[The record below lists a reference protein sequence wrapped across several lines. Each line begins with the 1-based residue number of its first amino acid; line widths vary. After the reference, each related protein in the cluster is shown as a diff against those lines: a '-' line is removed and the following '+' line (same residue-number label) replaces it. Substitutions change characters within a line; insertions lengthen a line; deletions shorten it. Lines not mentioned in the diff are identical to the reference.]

1 MSYFLQGSQYPTL
14 TGGSKKWTLKRV
26 STHKHTPQK
35 SWLFLGWDLINTT
48 HHPLETI
55 SFPGSHSW
63 LFGKNSSHQGIW
75 TAIFKECYG
84 SEWHLYPPKVL
95 TLVYVKRF
103 TGASGLE
110 LGMIFYTCN
119 LRNPSLSINYNSPS
133 VTYGKELP
141 IPLPKNNRRVTYS
154 SDILFFFFSTL
165 MIFWHTQKA
174 SQYLGLNRCS
184 QYDLFLYQN
193 LFSWKDLKM
202 SHLQSNA

>member
-26 STHKHTPQK
+26 STHQHTPQK

-75 TAIFKECYG
+75 TAIFKEGYG

-119 LRNPSLSINYNSPS
+119 LRNPIIIYQLQQPICDLWKRITNS
-133 VTYGKELP
+133 TAK
-141 IPLPKNNRRVTYS
+141 K
-154 SDILFFFFSTL
+154 
-165 MIFWHTQKA
+165 
-174 SQYLGLNRCS
+174 
-184 QYDLFLYQN
+184 
-193 LFSWKDLKM
+193 
-202 SHLQSNA
+202 